1 MDVMRVGVAVVLSLL
16 ERPQVQVEAMMS
28 SERERGRC
36 LGTVTGSSCDAPN
49 NRAVFTA
56 PHTDFTIDQIKN
68 RTQALDHGR
77 IPQDYLVW
85 IAHRT
90 I

>member
-1 MDVMRVGVAVVLSLL
+1 MNVMRIGVAVVVRVLL
-16 ERPQVQVEAMMS
+16 LLLVAVEAMMS
-28 SERERGRC
+28 SERERGRR
-36 LGTVTGSSCDAPN
+36 LGTVTGSCDAP

-56 PHTDFTIDQIKN
+56 PHTDFTTDQIKN

-77 IPQDYLVW
+77 IMQGYLVW